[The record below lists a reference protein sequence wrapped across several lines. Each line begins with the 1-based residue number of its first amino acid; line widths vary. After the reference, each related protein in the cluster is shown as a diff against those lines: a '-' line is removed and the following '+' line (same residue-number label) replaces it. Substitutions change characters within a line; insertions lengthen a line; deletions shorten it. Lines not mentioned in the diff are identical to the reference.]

1 MTVQNAIVH
10 AVAGFLGCAALAA
23 AQTTLEAGHPEAYL
37 RADVEYGA
45 RVYAEQCDRCHG
57 ASGTGVSGV
66 DLKSGKFR
74 NAATDGQLSNVI
86 ARGFP
91 TAGMPPFDLD
101 AASLTGLVAYLRNMN
116 SFDRGSVAPGDAA
129 RGKAIF
135 EIKGACLDCHRV
147 NARGSR
153 KAPELSE
160 IGAVRSAGWM
170 ERSLLDPSGQ
180 MAPINRPV
188 HIVTRGGRIINGRR
202 LNEDTYTVQVM
213 DDEGQ
218 LISLAKRDLREFA
231 ISTKSPMPSVNGK
244 LTREELADLLAYLL
258 SLKGQ

>member
-1 MTVQNAIVH
+1 MQNAIGQ
-10 AVAGFLGCAALAA
+10 AVACLLGCAALAA
-23 AQTTLEAGHPEAYL
+23 AQTTLEAGHPEAYP
-37 RADVEYGA
+37 RADMEYGA
-45 RVYAEQCDRCHG
+45 RVYGEQCDRCHG

-74 NAATDGQLSNVI
+74 SAATDGQLRNVI

-91 TAGMPPFDLD
+91 TSGMPPFDLD
-101 AASLTGLVAYLRNMN
+101 AASVTGLVAYLRNMN
-116 SFDRGSVAPGDAA
+116 TFDRGSVATGNAG
-129 RGKAIF
+129 RGKEVF
-135 EIKGACLDCHRV
+135 EGKGSCSSCHRV
-147 NARGSR
+147 MGKGSR
-153 KAPELSE
+153 KAPDLSE

-170 ERSLLDPSGQ
+170 ERSLLDPSSQ

-188 HIVTRGGRIINGRR
+188 RIVTRGGRVINGRR
-202 LNEDTYTVQVM
+202 LNEDTYSVQIV

-231 ISTKSPMPSVNGK
+231 VSTKSPMPSVNGK